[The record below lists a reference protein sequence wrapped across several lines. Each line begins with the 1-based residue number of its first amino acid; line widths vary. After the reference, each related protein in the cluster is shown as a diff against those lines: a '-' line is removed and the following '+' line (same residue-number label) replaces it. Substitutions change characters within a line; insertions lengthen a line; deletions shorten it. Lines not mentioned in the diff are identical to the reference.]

1 MARGGAALM
10 TMRFPLAVS
19 LLVFSAL
26 PAFAYTGTTCLSTVP
41 EDRAACIA
49 MIGAVRTLMTDES
62 STDPACARANT
73 DDMRVTDGVVDWIKQ
88 HPERQNE
95 DLANLIRE
103 ALLSV
108 DPCTQRSLIPQSA
121 PSDSLGDPIDT
132 E

>member
-1 MARGGAALM
+1 M
-10 TMRFPLAVS
+10 TIKFPLS
-19 LLVFSAL
+19 SWLLIFSAL

-41 EDRAACIA
+41 EDHAACIA

-73 DDMRVTDGVVDWIKQ
+73 DDMRVTDGVVDWIKS
-88 HPERQNE
+88 HPERQSE

-103 ALLSV
+103 ALLGV
-108 DPCTQRSLIPQSA
+108 DPCTQRSLIPETPPA
-121 PSDSLGDPIDT
+121 DPIDT

>member
-1 MARGGAALM
+1 M
-10 TMRFPLAVS
+10 MRFPLATA
-19 LLVFSAL
+19 LLLLSAL
-26 PAFAYTGTTCLSTVP
+26 PAFAYTGATCTTDLA

-49 MIGAVRTLMTDES
+49 MIGAVRTLMTDET

-73 DDMRVTDGVVDWIKQ
+73 DDMRVNDGVVDWIKS
-88 HPERQNE
+88 HPERQGE

-108 DPCTQRSLIPQSA
+108 DPCAQRSLIPQA
-121 PSDSLGDPIDT
+121 PSGDPMSDPIDT